1 MNDSNNDLFDNKLM
15 DQINS
20 RKTDTYKMLELDE
33 VVLKSLDENEI
44 FIIDQRSINRTYKVR
59 FFKKRD
65 KDSSITMCKFCL
77 GSLS

>member
-59 FFKKRD
+59 FFKKEI
-65 KDSSITMCKFCL
+65 KILLLLCANSVL